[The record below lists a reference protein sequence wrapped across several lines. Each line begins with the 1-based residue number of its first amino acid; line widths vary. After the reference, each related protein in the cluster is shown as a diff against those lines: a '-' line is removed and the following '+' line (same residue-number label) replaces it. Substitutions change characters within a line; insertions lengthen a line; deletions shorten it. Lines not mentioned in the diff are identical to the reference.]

1 MDNRI
6 ALRNSSI
13 LDFPSMT
20 VTISNEIGRGSNAI
34 VYKGT
39 YPDLHSPVEHHVLIK
54 ELFPLHPQSAVY
66 REDNGTICCD
76 GAEEF
81 FEFHKYSFEKGNRI
95 HLELLKRSPDDLG
108 GNINT
113 FSHNGTLYTV
123 LNYNSGRSLDDEL
136 KVNTHSLEQLVR
148 MMRGLLLSLQD
159 FHRNGFLHLD
169 IAPDN
174 VMLLGTG
181 ERERVMLIDYN
192 STMALQSS
200 QTNFSIKP
208 GYSSPEVQRGDVSH
222 FTQASD
228 LYSVAAVFLRCL
240 RGYALMPFETAQKTP
255 PAISD
260 CQVLQDSPQT
270 VISMVKQILYR
281 GLAANVSRR
290 YTSVNQMLTAFE
302 ELEDRIKGV
311 GITHWALWEAG
322 KRTVNHLIKNNTAFH
337 YLNDTEEMFP
347 IYAESKQGERLPIGT
362 HIEGLLNGERHLFVT
377 APGGMGKTTSML
389 YELKRNTEVYSS
401 RSPAIIYI
409 PLHGK
414 ASAHSNYI
422 TDKVLEHL
430 QFKSDVQ
437 NYEQARHALHR
448 LFSTPLT
455 VGTSSRPAVVLFLD
469 GLNEVKEGLET
480 ILDEIATLSKLEG
493 VRFYVTSRTECEIP
507 GFSYQRISPISL
519 QEEQQILTRHHLL
532 MPATAEMQQLL
543 RTPMMLSMFLEL
555 SRQSNMQ
562 PSAASSQELMDAYI
576 DSLVQKEVEN
586 LPEESPL
593 RLKIDVAVH
602 LVLPRIAAKMDKAG
616 RPVDDAVLLKET
628 AACYKLIRSPLFIR
642 AFPQWIGHKK
652 AILSQTDSCDD
663 WYDSIVREVLWR
675 KLGMLIKDEQGRYV
689 LVHQIV
695 CDYLISKQKEAKKK
709 ISRFRAVKHGL
720 ITAACL
726 LLAIATAF
734 AVICYPKPVEEE
746 PLPPYDINLTSQ
758 ILTNGITAYQRA
770 GYQYEYIHQL
780 INTACFEPTDYQ
792 NARQRYNNS
801 ISTLFMMS
809 PDPSVQQIFVDE
821 LLKSGSVFLWTN
833 EPLKKEEYL
842 ELLSLLNNR
851 KDEYADIV
859 GALDYLMNHYDIYDK
874 YGAEYMTMAWDLI
887 ELDAQITATLYAIS
901 CRGNVNAMIDAYNR
915 SEDATQNLE
924 AQTLSTA
931 LTANPLQ
938 NQHLPKEEKDTAL
951 NDSLKV
957 LIGQRDNLYFNLQSQ
972 GAYITYITQKGNE
985 S

>member
-1 MDNRI
+1 
-6 ALRNSSI
+6 
-13 LDFPSMT
+13 
-20 VTISNEIGRGSNAI
+20 
-34 VYKGT
+34 
-39 YPDLHSPVEHHVLIK
+39 
-54 ELFPLHPQSAVY
+54 
-66 REDNGTICCD
+66 
-76 GAEEF
+76 
-81 FEFHKYSFEKGNRI
+81 
-95 HLELLKRSPDDLG
+95 
-108 GNINT
+108 
-113 FSHNGTLYTV
+113 
-123 LNYNSGRSLDDEL
+123 
-136 KVNTHSLEQLVR
+136 
-148 MMRGLLLSLQD
+148 
-159 FHRNGFLHLD
+159 
-169 IAPDN
+169 
-174 VMLLGTG
+174 
-181 ERERVMLIDYN
+181 
-192 STMALQSS
+192 
-200 QTNFSIKP
+200 
-208 GYSSPEVQRGDVSH
+208 
-222 FTQASD
+222 
-228 LYSVAAVFLRCL
+228 
-240 RGYALMPFETAQKTP
+240 
-255 PAISD
+255 
-260 CQVLQDSPQT
+260 
-270 VISMVKQILYR
+270 
-281 GLAANVSRR
+281 
-290 YTSVNQMLTAFE
+290 
-302 ELEDRIKGV
+302 
-311 GITHWALWEAG
+311 
-322 KRTVNHLIKNNTAFH
+322 
-337 YLNDTEEMFP
+337 
-347 IYAESKQGERLPIGT
+347 
-362 HIEGLLNGERHLFVT
+362 
-377 APGGMGKTTSML
+377 
-389 YELKRNTEVYSS
+389 
-401 RSPAIIYI
+401 
-409 PLHGK
+409 
-414 ASAHSNYI
+414 
-422 TDKVLEHL
+422 
-430 QFKSDVQ
+430 
-437 NYEQARHALHR
+437 
-448 LFSTPLT
+448 
-455 VGTSSRPAVVLFLD
+455 
-469 GLNEVKEGLET
+469 
-480 ILDEIATLSKLEG
+480 
-493 VRFYVTSRTECEIP
+493 
-507 GFSYQRISPISL
+507 
-519 QEEQQILTRHHLL
+519 
-532 MPATAEMQQLL
+532 
-543 RTPMMLSMFLEL
+543 
-555 SRQSNMQ
+555 
-562 PSAASSQELMDAYI
+562 
-576 DSLVQKEVEN
+576 
-586 LPEESPL
+586 
-593 RLKIDVAVH
+593 
-602 LVLPRIAAKMDKAG
+602 
-616 RPVDDAVLLKET
+616 
-628 AACYKLIRSPLFIR
+628 
-642 AFPQWIGHKK
+642 
-652 AILSQTDSCDD
+652 
-663 WYDSIVREVLWR
+663 
-675 KLGMLIKDEQGRYV
+675 MLIKDEQGRYV